1 MVPYSLHLASLTMQI
16 KLSQAKQITLE
27 NHPIT
32 FERSGKQWAATGW
45 KAGLPIARR
54 PVSAEY
60 ILQILQTEPYL
71 VSDPITVPLST
82 ILP

>member
-1 MVPYSLHLASLTMQI
+1 MQI

-32 FERSGKQWAATGW
+32 FERSGKQWTATGW
-45 KAGLPIARR
+45 EAGLPVARR

-60 ILQILQTEPYL
+60 ILKILQTESYL
-71 VSDPITVPLST
+71 VSDPITIPLST

>member
-1 MVPYSLHLASLTMQI
+1 MQI

-32 FERSGKQWAATGW
+32 FERSGKQWTAMGW
-45 KAGLPIARR
+45 EAGLPVCRR

-60 ILQILQTEPYL
+60 ILKTLQTEPYL

>member
-1 MVPYSLHLASLTMQI
+1 MQI
-16 KLSQAKQITLE
+16 TLSQAKQITLE

-32 FERSGKQWAATGW
+32 FERSGTQWIATGW
-45 KAGLPIARR
+45 EAGLPLYRR
-54 PVSAEY
+54 SVSSEY
-60 ILQILQTEPYL
+60 ILKILQTEPYL